1 MVQLPVLSRHITIL
15 HFVNPLFVSQVDR
28 GVDSP
33 VTQIVGT
40 ASSGD
45 HFLVG
50 TTNLG
55 FRSTDPAGNS
65 VECHFAIVVN
75 GSKNPLCK
83 HLALYPPLRW
93 SIWTNR
99 NVRCAC

>member
-1 MVQLPVLSRHITIL
+1 MSCPH
-15 HFVNPLFVSQVDR
+15 PLFVSQVDR

-45 HFLVG
+45 HFPVG

-75 GSKNPLCK
+75 GSKPLY
-83 HLALYPPLRW
+83 AAIWRRYPPLRW
-93 SIWTNR
+93 FVLTNR